1 MKKKILSFLL
11 IVGVALGMMTGCQ
24 PAEDQT
30 PQEVDYAAAV
40 TLDMDSTETNKE
52 EATVRMF
59 IDGDTTH
66 FNVSSNVPNTKQQG
80 VLKARYLAINTPE
93 STGKIEVWGKK
104 ASKFT
109 KEKLS
114 TAESIVL
121 ETDTNV
127 WELDSTGDRHLVWV
141 WYKPAGSTT
150 YRNLNIEILQNGL
163 AIASNSEQNRYGEIC
178 GKAIQQ
184 ATALKLH
191 VYSNEKDPDFYYGEA
206 QQVTLKE
213 LRLNAEQ
220 YNGTKVAFE
229 GVMTAIY
236 DGGAYVESYDDET
249 GIWFGMY
256 IYYGFSV
263 LPMLSE
269 YFQPGYKFRIVGT
282 LTFWEAGGSWQ
293 VSGLEFNARNPQNPN
308 SCCVLDEENTYPAAN
323 VETTLARFNETIE
336 IEMEDPETGDI
347 TTKEY
352 KYCELA
358 AASTIKMSN
367 LRVVKTYT
375 TNNGG
380 DNDGAISITCEYG
393 GQQIVVRTVVLRD
406 ANGDQV
412 NASAFTGKTIDVTG
426 IIDFYKQEGETE
438 GSYQIKV
445 LAFKDIT
452 IH

>member
-11 IVGVALGMMTGCQ
+11 IVGVALGMMAGCQ
-24 PAEDQT
+24 PEGPT
-30 PQEVDYAAAV
+30 EPTEVDYAASV
-40 TLDMDSTETNKE
+40 TLDMDSTETKKE
-52 EATVRMF
+52 VATVRMF

-66 FNVSSNVPNTKQQG
+66 FNVSSNVTNAKQEG

-114 TAESIVL
+114 SAESIVL
-121 ETDTNV
+121 ETDGNT
-127 WELDSTGDRHLVWV
+127 WELDSTGERHLVWV
-141 WYKPAGSTT
+141 WYKPAGSDS

-163 AIASNSEQNRYGEIC
+163 AIASNSEQNRYGETC
-178 GKAIQQ
+178 GKAIKQ
-184 ATALKLH
+184 AETLKLH
-191 VYSNEKDPDFYYGEA
+191 VYSNEKDPDFYYGAA

-213 LRLNAEQ
+213 LRLNAEE

-229 GVMTAIY
+229 CVMTALN
-236 DGGAYVESYDDET
+236 DGGAYVESYDEET

-256 IYYGFSV
+256 VYYGFSAS
-263 LPMLSE
+263 PMLLE
-269 YFQPGYKFRIVGT
+269 YFLPGYKFRIVGT
-282 LTFWEAGGSWQ
+282 LSYWEAGGSWQ
-293 VSGLEFNARNPQNPN
+293 VSGIEFNPRNPQQPN
-308 SCCVLDEENTYPAAN
+308 STCVLDEENTYPAAN
-323 VETTLARFNETIE
+323 VETTLARFNETVE
-336 IEMEDPETGDI
+336 VEMEDPETGDI
-347 TTKEY
+347 TKKTY
-352 KYCELA
+352 LYSELA
-358 AASTIKMSN
+358 AGTTIKMNN
-367 LRVVKTYT
+367 LRVVSTYT

-393 GQQIVVRTVVLRD
+393 GQRIVVRTTVLRD
-406 ANGDQV
+406 AQGNQV
-412 NASAFTGKTIDVTG
+412 LASAFTGKTIDVRG

-445 LAFKDIT
+445 LDFADIT

>member
-1 MKKKILSFLL
+1 MKKKFLSFLL
-11 IVGVALGMMTGCQ
+11 IIGVALCAFVGCQ
-24 PAEDQT
+24 PAED
-30 PQEVDYAAAV
+30 PQPEEIDYAASV
-40 TLDMDSTETNKE
+40 TLDMNSTETMKE

-66 FNVSSNVPNTKQQG
+66 FNVSDNVPNTKQQG
-80 VLKARYLAINTPE
+80 VLKARYLAVNTPE

-104 ASKFT
+104 ASNFT

-114 TAESIVL
+114 TAESIML
-121 ETDTNV
+121 ETDNNT
-127 WELDSTGDRHLVWV
+127 WELDSTGERHLVWV
-141 WYKPAGSTT
+141 WYKPAGSDT

-163 AIASNSEQNRYGEIC
+163 AIASNSEQNRYGETC

-191 VYSNEKDPDFYYGEA
+191 VYSSEKDPDFYYGTA

-213 LRLNAEQ
+213 LRLNAEE
-220 YNGTKVAFE
+220 YKDEKVAFE
-229 GVMTAIY
+229 GVMTALS
-236 DGGAYVESYDDET
+236 DGGAYVESYDEET

-263 LPMLSE
+263 SPMLLE

-282 LTFWEAGGSWQ
+282 LSFWEAGGSWQ
-293 VSGLEFNARNPQNPN
+293 VSGIEYNARNPQTPN
-308 SCCVLDEENTYPAAN
+308 STCVLDEENTYPPAN
-323 VETTLARFNETIE
+323 VETTITRFNETVE

-352 KYCELA
+352 TYSELA
-358 AASTIKMSN
+358 VGSTIKMNN
-367 LRVVKTYT
+367 LRVVDTYT

-380 DNDGAISITCEYG
+380 DSDGAISITCEYG
-393 GQQIVVRTVVLRD
+393 GTRIVVRTDILRD
-406 ANGDQV
+406 ANGNQIKE
-412 NASAFTGKTIDVTG
+412 SAFTGKTIDVIG
-426 IIDFYKQEGETE
+426 VIDFYKREGETE

-445 LAFKDIT
+445 LEYANIE